1 MGLTV
6 LKRDEAGNL
15 LHEIDWDKTVCYA
28 PRTCHIYLNL
38 KGRDPHG
45 IVDPEDQYQVE
56 QDIIDKLYALR
67 DKTTGRRLIAL
78 ALRNKD
84 ALLLGCSGPEFGD
97 IVYWSEEG
105 FHRVHGES
113 LSTMNGEYHTSVS
126 PIFIAAGPGIKP
138 GYTERVIREVDVTP
152 TLAELLDVRM
162 PEQCEGAP
170 VYQILE

>member
-1 MGLTV
+1 M
-6 LKRDEAGNL
+6 
-15 LHEIDWDKTVCYA
+15 
-28 PRTCHIYLNL
+28 NL

-45 IVDPEDQYQVE
+45 IIAPEDQYQVE

-138 GYTERVIREVDVTP
+138 GYTERVVREVDVTP